1 MEGKVSK
8 SLDVPEAIFGAKWN
22 ADLVSQVLYSQ
33 ASNRRAGTAHTK
45 NRAEVRGTHKKPWAQ
60 KGSGRARHGSAQS
73 PLWKGGGVTFGPRN
87 DKNYKKTIPK
97 GMKVA
102 ALFSLLSA
110 KVKAGKVIFLDEVKT
125 TTGKTKD
132 ADTNMK
138 GLTAIDGFKTLCHK
152 KPNNV
157 YLTVA
162 KGNDMTKRAYR
173 NLPYMT
179 LHTMDDL
186 NPLDIANTRYLVIAN
201 PEATIAYLSSKLGDK
216 LTTKTEVRA
225 SAKSDVVAKA
235 EASAK
240 TEASTSAIAD
250 ARASK

>member
-1 MEGKVSK
+1 MKVNVYTMEGKVAK
-8 SLDVPEAIFGAKWN
+8 SLEVPEQIFGAEWN

-110 KVKAGKVIFLDEVKT
+110 KVKAGKVIFVDTVPNQ
-125 TTGKTKD
+125 TGKTKD
-132 ADTNMK
+132 ADIAMK
-138 GLTAIDGFKTLCHK
+138 GLTTIEGFKTLCYK

-157 YLTVA
+157 YMTVK
-162 KGNDMTKRAYR
+162 KGEDVTKRAFR

-179 LHTMDDL
+179 LHNMDDL
-186 NPLDIANTRYLVIAN
+186 NPLDLANTRYLVIAN
-201 PEATIAYLSSKLGDK
+201 PEETIAYLSSKIN
-216 LTTKTEVRA
+216 
-225 SAKSDVVAKA
+225 SKA
-235 EASAK
+235 ELK
-240 TEASTSAIAD
+240 
-250 ARASK
+250 ASK

>member
-1 MEGKVSK
+1 MKVTIYTMEGKASK
-8 SLDVPEAIFGAKWN
+8 TLEVPEAIFGAEWN

-45 NRAEVRGTHKKPWAQ
+45 DRSEVRGGGKKPWNQ
-60 KGSGRARHGSAQS
+60 KGSGRARHGSSRS
-73 PLWKGGGVTFGPRN
+73 PIWRHGGVTFGPRV
-87 DKNYKKTIPK
+87 DKDYKKTIPK

-110 KVKAGKVIFLDEVKT
+110 KVKAGKVIFVETLPELS
-125 TTGKTKD
+125 GKTKD
-132 ADTNMK
+132 ADLAMK
-138 GLTAIDGFKTLCHK
+138 GLTTIEGFKTLCYK

-157 YLTVA
+157 YLSVK
-162 KGNDMTKRAYR
+162 KGDDITKRSFR

-201 PEATIAYLSSKLGDK
+201 PEETIAYLSSKISS
-216 LTTKTEVRA
+216 R
-225 SAKSDVVAKA
+225 AKA
-235 EASAK
+235 KKVSN
-240 TEASTSAIAD
+240 
-250 ARASK
+250 